1 MDEFVKPET
10 WKFLFEV
17 LREMSGFRDKKYE
30 VFANFMVRSCDT
42 TPFSRFLLLWQFPV
56 ILRFFFVQKIQKF
69 GRFWISE
76 AGKFWTSWSYTEFLF
91 FIWSTAVQDVQQDAS
106 LSHVLYPYREKF
118 YLEYYKKYLDWKT
131 KTLNFLHT
139 FTIRSY
145 DMTQSSRFLAI
156 MQFYK

>member
-1 MDEFVKPET
+1 
-10 WKFLFEV
+10 
-17 LREMSGFRDKKYE
+17 MSGFRDKKYE
-30 VFANFMVRSCDT
+30 VFANFMICSCDT

-56 ILRFFFVQKIQKF
+56 ILRFFFVQKMQKF

-106 LSHVLYPYREKF
+106 LSRVLYPYRWKI

-131 KTLNFLHT
+131 KMLNFFHT

-145 DMTQSSRFLAI
+145 DMTQFSRFLAV
-156 MQFYK
+156 MQFVCRKNKLKRYTW